1 MSLHA
6 LPRGRRRL
14 LAGGLLAAALAVP
27 AAAIWLAASATIF
40 DQDSKVEA
48 VQRNLSSMTAAS
60 GSITQLRKVLATLD
74 RDARYSLDVMPPVSD
89 TQATAALQTA
99 AQKAI
104 SRTGAVVR
112 SVLPLDT
119 VEDGA
124 LRRAGVRIVMTGNT
138 NQLNSALAAISEAT
152 PVMVVGNAEV
162 RVLAGSRYDAS
173 PDRAPNIQATI
184 DVLGLVRKS

>member
-6 LPRGRRRL
+6 LPRGRRRFY
-14 LAGGLLAAALAVP
+14 AAALLVATLAIP
-27 AAAIWLAASATIF
+27 AAAIGLAASATIF

-48 VQRNLSSMTAAS
+48 VRRNLTSMTAAA

-74 RDARYSLDVMPPVSD
+74 RDARYSLDIMPPVSD

-119 VEDGA
+119 VEQGA
-124 LRRAGVRIVMTGNT
+124 LRRAGVRIVLTGNT
-138 NQLNSALAAISEAT
+138 NQLNNALAAIADAT
-152 PVMVVGNAEV
+152 PVMIVGNAEV
-162 RVLAGSRYDAS
+162 RVLAGSRYDAA
-173 PDRAPNIQATI
+173 PGKAPNIQATL
-184 DVLGLVRKS
+184 DVVALVRKS

>member
-14 LAGGLLAAALAVP
+14 VAAGLLVAALAIP

-48 VQRNLSSMTAAS
+48 VRRNLTSMTAAS

-74 RDARYSLDVMPPVSD
+74 RDARYSLDIMPPVSD

-124 LRRAGVRIVMTGNT
+124 LRRAGVRIVLTGNT
-138 NQLNSALAAISEAT
+138 NQLNNALAAIAEST
-152 PVMVVGNAEV
+152 PVMIVGSAEV
-162 RVLAGSRYDAS
+162 RVIAGSRYDAA
-173 PDRAPNIQATI
+173 PGKAPNIQATL
-184 DVLGLVRKS
+184 DVLALVRKS